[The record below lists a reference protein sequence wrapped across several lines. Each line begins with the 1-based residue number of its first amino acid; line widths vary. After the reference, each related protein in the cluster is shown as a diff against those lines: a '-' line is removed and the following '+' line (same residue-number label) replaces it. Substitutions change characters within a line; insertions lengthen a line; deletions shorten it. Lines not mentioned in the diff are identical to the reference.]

1 MSDKNKP
8 QSKEQEIHIAIC
20 QYIRNKYPDVLFSSE
35 SGGIR
40 VSMGLA
46 KKLKLMR
53 SCDKLPDLMIFEPR
67 KQYKGLFLEIKKDD
81 VTIYK
86 KGGGFTSNEH
96 IIGQRNILHKLNEKG
111 YLALFV
117 VGYDHA
123 IQVLEYYFSDKK

>member
-1 MSDKNKP
+1 MTDKNKP

-40 VSMGLA
+40 VSIGLA
-46 KKLKLMR
+46 RKLKLMR

-67 KQYKGLFLEIKKDD
+67 KQYKGLFLEIKKEDI
-81 VTIYK
+81 TIYK

-96 IIGQRNILHKLNEKG
+96 INGQKEILNKLIKKQKKHSDTSVFFKINKEIKNLINEPN
-111 YLALFV
+111 
-117 VGYDHA
+117 
-123 IQVLEYYFSDKK
+123 